1 MTKIKLKLFDYCM
14 GVPAKL
20 LALLPSMVSWLY
32 NKKNGI
38 PNPNKGGVY
47 MVDGSRGSSKSQS
60 FARIIMQLLECGYAD
75 AATIGIITE
84 SALDES
90 VVSLVDDVFEN
101 QIDEKFSKQHYRR
114 LKTGQEIF
122 FKGFHPSK
130 KTALKGTERAT
141 EILLIDECEWNNIDA
156 AAKTL
161 NTYIRAGGV
170 IILVAN
176 KLSPDLIV
184 WGKSVGAKYVR
195 IDYWENPHL
204 DPRTKETW
212 ETLRETDYDLWKAT
226 IMYQGESD
234 EYARLFSNI
243 TIDRMFGG
251 ESPHPVGTPLVKVI
265 SQDFAVAGYDK
276 SVMVQ
281 GLKDDKGIYHLW
293 VKQGTTYTTEK
304 LLTSI
309 MMAKQEFKP
318 DIFVG
323 DATGQG
329 LPIMQMI
336 APESPTNIYFMGG
349 KEPHIQGYYNLR
361 ASTFGRVKE
370 LADKYLIVI
379 HADPLVQ
386 SKIREDARSIILA
399 PEDNSGNIKIMP
411 KERIRKILGR
421 SPDYMDAIAMAVY
434 AIDQGVEYS
443 DATYPDNPN
452 KTRSWI
458 GDWDW

>member
-1 MTKIKLKLFDYCM
+1 MYAIE
-14 GVPAKL
+14 
-20 LALLPSMVSWLY
+20 
-32 NKKNGI
+32 
-38 PNPNKGGVY
+38 
-47 MVDGSRGSSKSQS
+47 GSRGSGKSQS
-60 FARIIMQLLECGYAD
+60 FMRIVGELLECHYAE
-75 AATIGIITE
+75 AITIGIITE

-90 VVSLVDDVFEN
+90 VVSLFDGIFEN

-114 LKTGQEIF
+114 LKDGQEIF

-141 EILLIDECEWNNIDA
+141 EILLIDEVEGWKENA
-156 AAKTL
+156 AAMTL
-161 NTYIRAGGV
+161 NTYIRAGGI
-170 IILVAN
+170 IILISNHFDEDV
-176 KLSPDLIV
+176 KIWV
-184 WGKSVGAKYVR
+184 KSVGGKYMR

-204 DPRTKETW
+204 DERTKTTW
-212 ETLRETDYDLWKAT
+212 DTMKETDYDLWRAT
-226 IMYQGESD
+226 ILYQGQTD
-234 EYARLFSNI
+234 EYARLFGNI

-251 ESPHPVGTPLVKVI
+251 ESPQPVGTPIIKVI
-265 SQDFAVAGYDK
+265 SQDFAVAGFDK
-276 SVMVQ
+276 SVMVK

-309 MMAKQEFKP
+309 MIAKQEFKP
-318 DIFVG
+318 DIFIG

-336 APESPTNIYFMGG
+336 SPESPTNIYFMGG

-386 SKIREDARSIILA
+386 ARIKEDARAIILA

-421 SPDYMDAIAMAVY
+421 SPDYMDAISMAIY
-434 AIDQGVEYS
+434 AIDQGTVYNDQNYTDS
-443 DATYPDNPN
+443 PN
-452 KTRSWI
+452 RITSFDGEWFL
-458 GDWDW
+458 